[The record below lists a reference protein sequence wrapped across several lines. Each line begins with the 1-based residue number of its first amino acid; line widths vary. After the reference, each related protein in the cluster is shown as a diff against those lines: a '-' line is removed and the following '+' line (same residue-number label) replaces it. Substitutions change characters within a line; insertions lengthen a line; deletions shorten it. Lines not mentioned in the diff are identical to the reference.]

1 MGVILAPLYYIVIYL
16 YTYLIYNCYIDCE
29 IANMLLAII
38 PNTRFWNNI
47 PIFTDLFGTKKQ

>member
-16 YTYLIYNCYIDCE
+16 YTYLYNCYIDCE